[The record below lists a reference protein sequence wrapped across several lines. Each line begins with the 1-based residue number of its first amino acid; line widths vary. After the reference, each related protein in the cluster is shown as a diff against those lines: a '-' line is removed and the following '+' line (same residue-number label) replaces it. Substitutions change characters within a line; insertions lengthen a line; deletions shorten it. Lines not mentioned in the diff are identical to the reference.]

1 MMKRSTFIK
10 MGILGSLVSSIV
22 LLGCVLA
29 DIYVHVP
36 PGSNNRGGETAANR
50 AANNRLFNSQNNN
63 RGGYNI
69 PQGGSY
75 TFYPGSV
82 VPIQWTAQHGSG
94 IDNLKTDIIIQ
105 YMCGDHLRDGDSGA
119 NGQEINRNNLNEE
132 ANNMNIGMHEQVE
145 YYRQCISR
153 QRNGGLFTAD
163 QNPVN
168 SQGAQATRQNPNG
181 GASGLECQEE
191 RDHYPYWGPSP
202 WEDIAILTDRT
213 DQCKYYREES
223 SNNKLVCDQIP
234 KSRDNH
240 LGSVSGG
247 DMATFSW
254 TIPEA
259 LSGKR
264 CVLRVR
270 YNVTSGDYDAWGT
283 FSDRNRNSGN
293 PLTVTGNVTFANNPQ
308 VGVGGGTRLQLN
320 VNTAQFSRTFQDR
333 THVFFIAPRPQNIPV
348 GSNIHNIMVRGRRGN
363 IVQTF
368 PAVEYDFVP
377 DNITVIQGDYL
388 HFQWTGSNRSPAGAG
403 QGQEN
408 TDRNNLLEIHSRE
421 SNFPTPFSEE
431 GFFKD
436 YQEYYRYA
444 TSGGSQ
450 NPDPNLNNISPY
462 FNGGLVRVTDTGT
475 RHFMCSRNN
484 NLSNRS
490 QKMSLTV
497 LPRADGG
504 DDSREDEDKNNT
516 GILVG
521 IVVTLTLI
529 ISGVG
534 AAVVYRTRDEDTKK
548 RIRERLSEIW
558 RGVTCNKR
566 GSEPVKRP
574 VGRFSIRSPQD
585 AFQSA
590 YAHFRKPHPAA
601 KV

>member
-1 MMKRSTFIK
+1 MRIFSA
-10 MGILGSLVSSIV
+10 ILSSIV
-22 LLGCVLA
+22 LIGFVLA

-36 PGSNNRGGETAANR
+36 PGSNNRGGETTPNR

-75 TFYPGSV
+75 TFYPGSA

-94 IDNLKTDIIIQ
+94 IDNLKTEIIIQ

-119 NGQEINRNNLNEE
+119 NGQEINRNNLDEE
-132 ANNMNIGMHEQVE
+132 VNNMNIGMHEQVE
-145 YYRQCISR
+145 YYRDCVSR
-153 QRNGGLFTAD
+153 QRDRGLFTAD
-163 QNPVN
+163 QNVVN
-168 SQGAQATRQNPNG
+168 NQGAQATRQNPNG
-181 GASGLECQEE
+181 GTSGLECQEE
-191 RDHYPYWGPSP
+191 RDYYPYWGPSP
-202 WEDIAILTDRT
+202 WEDIAVLTDRT
-213 DQCKYYREES
+213 DLCDYYRAES
-223 SNNKLVCDQIP
+223 SNKILACDQIP

-247 DMATFSW
+247 DMATFIW
-254 TIPEA
+254 TIPED

-293 PLTVTGNVTFANNPQ
+293 PLTVRGNVTFANNPQ

-333 THVFFIAPRPQNIPV
+333 THVFFITPRPENIPP
-348 GSNIHNIMVRGRRGN
+348 GTRIHNVIVRGRRGN

-377 DNITVIQGDYL
+377 DNITVTQGDYL

-408 TDRNNLLEIHSRE
+408 TDRNNLIEILSRE
-421 SNFPTPFSEE
+421 DNFPVPFPETK
-431 GFFKD
+431 FFKD
-436 YQEYYRYA
+436 YQDYYRYA
-444 TSGGSQ
+444 TSGGSP
-450 NPDPNLNNISPY
+450 NPDPNLNNITPY
-462 FNGGLVRVTDTGT
+462 FNGGLMRVTDTGT
-475 RHFMCSRNN
+475 YHFMCSRNN

-497 LPRADGG
+497 LPKTPEDGDGSAD
-504 DDSREDEDKNNT
+504 DNKNNSGIIVGVT
-516 GILVG
+516 VSLILVF
-521 IVVTLTLI
+521 
-529 ISGVG
+529 SGVG
-534 AAVVYRTRDEDTKK
+534 AAVVYRTRNEDTKK

-566 GSEPVKRP
+566 GSETVKRP

-590 YAHFRKPHPAA
+590 YAQFKKPQPVA

>member
-1 MMKRSTFIK
+1 MRIFST
-10 MGILGSLVSSIV
+10 LLSSIV
-22 LLGCVLA
+22 LIGFALA

-36 PGSNNRGGETAANR
+36 PGSNNRGGETNANR

-75 TFYPGSV
+75 TFYPGSII
-82 VPIQWTAQHGSG
+82 PIQWTAQHGSG
-94 IDNLKTDIIIQ
+94 IDNVHSDIIIQ
-105 YMCGDHLRDGDSGA
+105 YMCTDQSSNLLRDGDSGA
-119 NGQEINRNNLNEE
+119 NGQEINRNNLEE
-132 ANNMNIGMHEQVE
+132 EINNMNIGMHEPVQ
-145 YYRQCISR
+145 YYRDCISR
-153 QRNGGLFTAD
+153 QRNRGLFTAD
-163 QNPVN
+163 QNVVN
-168 SQGAQATRQNPNG
+168 NQGAQATRQNPNG

-191 RDHYPYWGPSP
+191 RDYYPYWGPSP

-213 DQCKYYREES
+213 DLCDYYRSES
-223 SNNKLVCDQIP
+223 SNKNLVCDQIP
-234 KSRDNH
+234 RSRDNH

-247 DMATFSW
+247 DMATFPW
-254 TIPEA
+254 TVPEDLA
-259 LSGKR
+259 GKK

-270 YNVTSGDYDAWGT
+270 YNVTSGDYNAWET
-283 FSDRNRNSGN
+283 FSDRNRNSQN

-308 VGVGGGTRLQLN
+308 TSVGNGIHLQLN

-333 THVFFIAPRPQNIPV
+333 THVFFIIPRPAHVPQ
-348 GSNIHNIMVRGRRGN
+348 GSIIHNIMVRGRRGN

-377 DNITVIQGDYL
+377 DNLIVSQGDYL

-408 TDRNNLLEIHSRE
+408 TDRNNLLQIPSRE
-421 SNFPTPFSEE
+421 SNFPLPFQEAT
-431 GFFKD
+431 FFKD
-436 YQEYYRYA
+436 FQDYYRYA
-444 TSGGSQ
+444 TSGGSL

-462 FNGGLVRVTDTGT
+462 FNGGLMRVPDTESET
-475 RHFMCSRNN
+475 TYHFMSSRNN

-497 LPRADGG
+497 LPKSAGENTKESDG
-504 DDSREDEDKNNT
+504 DKDIS
-516 GILVG
+516 GIIAG
-521 IVVTLTLI
+521 VVITICLI
-529 ISGVG
+529 FTGVG
-534 AAVVYRTRDEDTKK
+534 AAVLYRTRDEDTKK
-548 RIRERLSEIW
+548 RFRERVSEMW
-558 RGVTCNKR
+558 KMATCNKR

-590 YAHFRKPHPAA
+590 YAQFKKPQPAA